1 MGRRSDHTRDELEA
15 LMTAAGHAHMADVG
29 FSRFSAREVAKRVG
43 YSIGTIYNVFGSYDR
58 LILAINA
65 RTLDLWT
72 DVIEQ
77 NLEQASGN
85 RLHTLVRS
93 YFRFAQANRHVW
105 AALYDH
111 RLPPDDPMPD
121 WYRQKLAR
129 LFGILETELTR
140 ALGEGS
146 DRAADLARQLYA
158 AVHGICSLR
167 LNGTLAAL
175 GVDDAEA
182 MAIRLVDQQV
192 ATAQPPTRLPSPQAS
207 R

>member
-15 LMTAAGHAHMADVG
+15 LITAAGHAHMADVG
-29 FSRFSAREVAKRVG
+29 FSRFSAREVAKQIG

-72 DVIEQ
+72 GFIEQ
-77 NLEQASGN
+77 KLGQPSDD

-93 YFRFAQANRHVW
+93 YFRFAEANPRTW
-105 AALYDH
+105 MALYDH
-111 RLPPDDPMPD
+111 RLPADDPMPD
-121 WYRQKLAR
+121 WYREKLGR
-129 LFGILETELTR
+129 LFGIIETELTQ
-140 ALGEGS
+140 ALGGRTRQAGE
-146 DRAADLARQLYA
+146 LARLLYA

-167 LNGTLAAL
+167 LNGTLATL

-192 ATAQPPTRLPSPQAS
+192 AAAR